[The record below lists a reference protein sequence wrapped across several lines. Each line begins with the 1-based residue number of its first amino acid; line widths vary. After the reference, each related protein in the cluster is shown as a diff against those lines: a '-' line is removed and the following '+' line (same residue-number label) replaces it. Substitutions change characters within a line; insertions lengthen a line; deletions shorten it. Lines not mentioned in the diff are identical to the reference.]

1 MDLGLKNK
9 VALVTGGA
17 KGIGYE
23 IAKAFL
29 EEGCK
34 VIISDIDEKSL
45 EEASESLKPLGTCL
59 AIKCDVT
66 NGVEIQAMMAR
77 AEKDLG
83 GIDILVNNA
92 GVLKPCKI
100 EDMDESLWDF
110 SLNVNLK
117 STFLCSKYA
126 YSLMKKKGSGVIL
139 NAASFAALISSV
151 GHGAYGV
158 AKSGVVS
165 LTKTCAAEF
174 APGGVRV
181 NAYIPGVVATHLTAD
196 MRKDPVKAEK
206 MLSDIP
212 LRRFADPSELASV
225 LVFLASD
232 KAGYMTGAAVE
243 IHGGKL
249 CLQNPYA
256 AYDL

>member
-1 MDLGLKNK
+1 M
-9 VALVTGGA
+9 
-17 KGIGYE
+17 
-23 IAKAFL
+23 
-29 EEGCK
+29 
-34 VIISDIDEKSL
+34 
-45 EEASESLKPLGTCL
+45 
-59 AIKCDVT
+59 
-66 NGVEIQAMMAR
+66 
-77 AEKDLG
+77 
-83 GIDILVNNA
+83 
-92 GVLKPCKI
+92 
-100 EDMDESLWDF
+100 WDF

-126 YSLMKKKGSGVIL
+126 YSIMKKHNSGVIL

-181 NAYIPGVVATHLTAD
+181 IAYIPGVVATHLTAE
-196 MRKDPVKAEK
+196 MRKDPIKAEK

-212 LRRFADPSELASV
+212 LKRFAEPSELASV
-225 LVFLASD
+225 LVFLASE
-232 KAGYMTGAAVE
+232 KAGYMTGTAVE
-243 IHGGKL
+243 VHGGKL

-256 AYDL
+256 AYDV